1 MYLRKFSY
9 IRNKGTKN
17 EWAIKGSPFEESALK
32 LNELNLIVGQNAT
45 GKSRTVTAICDL
57 ADLVSGNKTI
67 EQLVYNTA
75 IFEATFEVNDMLTDY
90 KLELKD
96 GKVIDEQLTI
106 RFDAEPDDVVNDDD
120 NVIILREG
128 TAEMDMAQ
136 TLYDLICVSLPM
148 QKVHPEGGCNPV
160 ALSHL
165 GDEADAATDAPANT
179 PFSGLKEL
187 LKQKKN

>member
-1 MYLRKFSY
+1 MSEIIIPLHGLTRGGQEFDFVLDDAFLEGFSRDV
-9 IRNKGTKN
+9 IEGLDAQAHLVAEQKGGWIEIHCTV
-17 EWAIKGSPFEESALK
+17 
-32 LNELNLIVGQNAT
+32 VGQA
-45 GKSRTVTAICDL
+45 KVECDRC
-57 ADLVSGNKTI
+57 S
-67 EQLVYNTA
+67 E
-75 IFEATFEVNDMLTDY
+75 
-90 KLELKD
+90 ELLMP
-96 GKVIDEQLTI
+96 VAIDEQLTV

-148 QKVHPEGGCNPV
+148 QKVHPEGECNPA

-165 GDEADAATDAPANT
+165 SDEADAAKDTQANT